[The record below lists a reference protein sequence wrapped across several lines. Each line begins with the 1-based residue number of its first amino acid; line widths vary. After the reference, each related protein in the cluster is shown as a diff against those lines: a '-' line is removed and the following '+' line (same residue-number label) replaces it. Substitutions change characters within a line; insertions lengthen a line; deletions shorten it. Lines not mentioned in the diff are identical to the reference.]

1 MPHLP
6 HNSTG
11 AREGAAE
18 GASGPRRLPFVV
30 PLKAAVVAIF
40 IAMTVPVLLAII
52 QINYASSDRV
62 VRTYAAELVER
73 FRSDAIQ
80 DIVSEFAALKSLI
93 GTAAELGRQDPGV
106 FEDDRVLSYLFR
118 VLQTNE
124 TVLNVYVGL
133 EDGSFRQARRIH
145 DPDVPING
153 QMLPP
158 GTDYAYRLVEP
169 ALGPP
174 VLDRYIFLDA
184 GQNPVGEVAAE
195 SGYDPRERAWY
206 GDAVRAGTTTIT
218 DPEVFWAFGLVGF
231 TVAAP
236 YETDGEVQ
244 GVVAADVTL
253 DSFSDYL
260 ARHAISPG
268 SVSYLVDHQGR
279 VLAASDGT
287 TTYGSDADV
296 VELPHVTAVDNELV
310 ALAYSM
316 RPRNDPD
323 EVSPFSHDGKDYIV
337 GLSGFDETF
346 GKRWRLFVVTPLAD
360 FTEEFSRNN
369 RRMLLLGL
377 AAILVQ
383 LGVIYLLATLV
394 ASPLQKLARKV
405 EHIQALETTELPPVR
420 SSVREVAVLSRA
432 IETLDGAMQAFARFV
447 PLGLV
452 RQLLQ
457 SEQKLELGGQSR
469 FLTIFFS
476 DVEGFSTMAERIAA
490 RDLLARIS
498 TLLETVSKA
507 VHEEHGT
514 IDKFVGDGVMA
525 FWGAPALLDD
535 HAWHACVAALRIQ
548 RSLDELNEQ
557 WRGAGTPQMRLR
569 IGIHS
574 DAVLVGNV
582 GSKERMSYT
591 VLGDGVNIAAR
602 LEQMNKTYGTLT
614 CISHDTF
621 REAGDRLCVRP
632 IDEVAVKGRRSRIRI
647 YELLG
652 AYGAGAAL
660 EASPE
665 ATELASSTRSAFDAL
680 VNGDHTTALARFRQ
694 VLAAHP
700 GDPVAALQVR
710 RLSGRDGPAA
720 DGVVGEQH

>member
-1 MPHLP
+1 MLRRPQRL
-6 HNSTG
+6 TT

-18 GASGPRRLPFVV
+18 GSSDRRRDRFVV
-30 PLKAAVVAIF
+30 PLKPTVIAVFMAI
-40 IAMTVPVLLAII
+40 TVPVLLAII
-52 QINYASSDRV
+52 QINYVSNDRV
-62 VRTYAAELVER
+62 VRAHAAQLVER
-73 FRSDAIQ
+73 FRSDAVQ
-80 DIVSEFAALKSLI
+80 DVVNEFAALQSLI
-93 GTAAELGRQDPGV
+93 GTAAELGRQEPGI
-106 FEDDRVLSYLFR
+106 FEDDRILSYLFR
-118 VLQTNE
+118 VLQHSD

-133 EDGSFRQARRIH
+133 EDGSFRQARRIQ
-145 DPDVPING
+145 DPNVPIEG
-153 QMLPP
+153 PMPP
-158 GTDYAYRLVEP
+158 AGAEYAYRLVEP

-184 GQNPVGEVAAE
+184 EQNPLGEVAAE

-206 GDAVRAGTTTIT
+206 KEAVRAGTTTIT
-218 DPEVFWAFGLVGF
+218 DPELFWAFGLVGF
-231 TVAAP
+231 TVATP
-236 YETDGEVQ
+236 YEADGALQ

-260 ARHAISPG
+260 ARNPISPG
-268 SVSYLVDHQGR
+268 SVSYLLDHQGR

-287 TTYGSDADV
+287 MTHGSDRDV
-296 VELPHVTAVDNELV
+296 VELPHVTGAENELA
-310 ALAYSM
+310 ALAYAV

-323 EVSPFSHDGKDYIV
+323 GVFPFSHDGEDYVV
-337 GLSGFDETF
+337 GLSGFDEAL

-383 LGVIYLLATLV
+383 LAIIYVLASLL

-405 EHIQALETTELPPVR
+405 ERIQALETTDLPPVR
-420 SSVREVAVLSRA
+420 SSVREVALLSRA
-432 IETLDGAMQAFARFV
+432 IETLDVAVQAFARFV
-447 PLGLV
+447 PVGLV

-457 SEQKLELGGQSR
+457 SEQKLDLGGQSR

-476 DVEGFSTMAERIAA
+476 DVEGFSTMAERIAS

-498 TLLETVSKA
+498 ALLETVSKA

-514 IDKFVGDGVMA
+514 IDKFIGDGVMA

-548 RSLDELNEQ
+548 RSLDALNEQ
-557 WRGAGTPQMRLR
+557 WRATGTPQMRLR

-582 GSKERMSYT
+582 GSRERMSYT

-632 IDEVAVKGRRSRIRI
+632 IDEVAIKGRRSRITI

-652 AYGAGAAL
+652 AYGAGAEL

-665 ATELASSTRSAFDAL
+665 ATELARSTRSAFDAL
-680 VNGDHTTALARFRQ
+680 VNGDHATALARYRQ
-694 VLAAHP
+694 VQAVHP
-700 GDPVAALQVR
+700 GDSVAALHVQ
-710 RLSGRDGPAA
+710 RLTGRDGPAA
-720 DGVVGEQH
+720 LGVVGEHP

>member
-1 MPHLP
+1 MPRRTKE
-6 HNSTG
+6 STTAG
-11 AREGAAE
+11 EGATK
-18 GASGPRRLPFVV
+18 GSPGLGRNRFVV
-30 PLKAAVVAIF
+30 PLKPTVVAIF
-40 IAMTVPVLLAII
+40 MAMTVPVLLAII
-52 QINYASSDRV
+52 QINYVSGDRV
-62 VRTYAAELVER
+62 VRTLAAELVER
-73 FRSDAIQ
+73 FRSNAIQ
-80 DIVSEFAALKSLI
+80 DIISDFGALRSLI
-93 GTAAELGRQDPGV
+93 GTTAELGRQDPGV
-106 FEDDRVLSYLFR
+106 FEDDRALSYLFR
-118 VLQTNE
+118 VLQHSP

-133 EDGSFRQARRIH
+133 ENGSFRQARRI
-145 DPDVPING
+145 DNPDLPILG
-153 QMLPP
+153 QLPP
-158 GTDYAYRLVEP
+158 PGAVYAYRLVEP
-169 ALGPP
+169 MPGQPTF
-174 VLDRYIFLDA
+174 DRYIFLDA
-184 GQNPVGEVAAE
+184 NQNPLGEVEAE
-195 SGYDPRERAWY
+195 SDYDPRERVWY
-206 GDAVRAGTTTIT
+206 EDAVQAGTTTIT
-218 DPEVFWAFGLVGF
+218 DPEVFWALGLVGF

-236 YETDGEVQ
+236 YDVDGTVR

-253 DSFSDYL
+253 DSFSAYL
-260 ARHAISPG
+260 ARHPISPN
-268 SVSYLVDHQGR
+268 SVSYLLDHEGL
-279 VLAASDGT
+279 VLAASDST
-287 TTYGSDADV
+287 TTYGSDNDV

-310 ALAYSM
+310 ALAYSL
-316 RPRNDPD
+316 RPRDDP
-323 EVSPFSHDGKDYIV
+323 EGVFPFSHDGEDYIV
-337 GLSGFDETF
+337 GLSGFDGAF

-383 LGVIYLLATLV
+383 LGIIYVLASLV
-394 ASPLQKLARKV
+394 ASPLQKLERKV
-405 EHIQALETTELPPVR
+405 ERIQALETTDQPPVR

-432 IETLDGAMQAFARFV
+432 IERLDRAVQAFARFV
-447 PLGLV
+447 PVGLV
-452 RQLLQ
+452 RQLLH
-457 SEQKLELGGQSR
+457 SEQKLDLGGQSR

-476 DVEGFSTMAERIAA
+476 DVEGFSTIAERIAS

-548 RSLDELNEQ
+548 RAFDDLNEQ
-557 WRGAGTPQMRLR
+557 WRDAGAPQMRLR

-574 DAVLVGNV
+574 DSVLVGNV
-582 GSKERMSYT
+582 GSRERMSYT

-602 LEQMNKTYGTLT
+602 LEGMNKTYGTLT

-632 IDEVAVKGRRSRIRI
+632 LDDVVVKGRRSRITI

-652 AYGAGAAL
+652 AYGAGAEL
-660 EASPE
+660 EPSPE
-665 ATELASSTRSAFDAL
+665 TTELARSTRSAFDAL
-680 VNGDHTTALARFRQ
+680 VNGDHTTALARYRQ

-700 GDPVAALQVR
+700 NDPVAALHVQ

-720 DGVVGEQH
+720 LGVMGERP